1 MDKTIS
7 VIVPVY
13 NVAAYLPQCMDSLL
27 SQSYGALEI
36 ILIDDG
42 SSDGS
47 SGICDAYAAKD
58 SRIKVIHKKNGGAAS
73 AKNAGLRI
81 ATGEYLSFVDSDD
94 YLEPGAYRFLIE
106 QMQIYGVDVVQSG
119 YRDVFPDREQDCI
132 ASETV
137 CKYTNTEYLTR
148 YTKDW
153 TCALLW
159 DKLYKRSLFDGIF
172 FEEGHIIDDEFFTYR
187 GIMNAHWVVFV
198 PNVIYNYRK
207 RRSSVMLS
215 PTSAQRIVMDRL
227 DYLPQRREAIIA
239 KFPALRRELDV
250 SFLDTML
257 ILARSSFATEESLLR
272 QKALLKA
279 YRKEPGRT
287 FPPKDLWLGLARLR
301 FLPVSRLLK
310 RRKKQSAVT
319 EGQCFFE

>member
-27 SQSYGALEI
+27 SQSYRALEI

-42 SSDGS
+42 STDGS
-47 SGICDAYAAKD
+47 SGICDAYGAKD
-58 SRIKVIHKKNGGAAS
+58 CRVKVIHQKNGGAAS

-94 YLEPGAYRFLIE
+94 YLEPDAYRFLAE
-106 QMQIYGVDVVQSG
+106 QMQAHEVDVVQSG
-119 YRDVFPDREQDCI
+119 YRDVYPDHGQDCI
-132 ASETV
+132 VSETV
-137 CKYTNTEYLTR
+137 CKYKNTEYLTR

-187 GIMNAHWVVFV
+187 GIMNAQWVLFV
-198 PNVIYNYRK
+198 PGIIYNYRK

-215 PTSAQRIVMDRL
+215 PASARRIVMDRL
-227 DYLPQRREAIIA
+227 DYLPQRRKAIISR
-239 KFPALRRELDV
+239 FPELRRDFDV
-250 SFLDTML
+250 NFLDLML
-257 ILARSSFATEESLLR
+257 NLAISPFATKESLLR
-272 QKALLKA
+272 QKALLRA

-287 FPPKDLWLGLARLR
+287 FPPKDLWIGLFRLR
-301 FLPVSRLLK
+301 FLPVGRLLN
-310 RRKKQSAVT
+310 RRKQPSLAARQQS
-319 EGQCFFE
+319 FFD